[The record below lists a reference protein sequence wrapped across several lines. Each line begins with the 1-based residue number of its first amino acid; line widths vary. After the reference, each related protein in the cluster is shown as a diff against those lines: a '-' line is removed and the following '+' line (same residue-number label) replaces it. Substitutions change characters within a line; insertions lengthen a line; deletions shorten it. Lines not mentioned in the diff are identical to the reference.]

1 MFFLFAGKLYILE
14 VNKIFCAISL
24 LEFVSNRLVSKR
36 LCIETTGFRFERT
49 NPSDPHDHC
58 LKKTLSKKCRSQS
71 LKTHAKWQIEAVRV
85 VAEVIF
91 IILTFVPSEQYLFLN
106 ETAESG

>member
-36 LCIETTGFRFERT
+36 LRIETTGFRFERT
-49 NPSDPHDHC
+49 NPSDPWPLHEKNSVKSAG
-58 LKKTLSKKCRSQS
+58 LK
-71 LKTHAKWQIEAVRV
+71 A
-85 VAEVIF
+85 
-91 IILTFVPSEQYLFLN
+91 
-106 ETAESG
+106 